1 MTTREEPLEGIVTYA
16 YFAEQ
21 LGMRINTIRIY
32 ATSTDRTRDFPQPL
46 TTPPGTRTPL
56 FDKTDAD
63 AFIAE
68 YRKISR
74 KRPRADTPDEPV
86 RSVPR
91 RRKRDLVGYQY
102 IADGLGITL
111 ESVWALRT
119 GTSKIDYFP
128 EPDVTTPLVRSPL
141 WLKHRADK
149 FIARRTD
156 ELAALGDHPLAEYN
170 RERRAEREAGVPSDK
185 SDR

>member
-32 ATSTDRTRDFPQPL
+32 ATTPDRKYGFPEPL
-46 TTPPGTRTPL
+46 DTPPGTRTPL

-63 AFIAE
+63 SFIAE

-74 KRPRADTPDEPV
+74 KRPRADAPAAPTPP
-86 RSVPR
+86 PKR
-91 RRKRDLVGYQY
+91 RRKKDLVGYQY

-111 ESVWALRT
+111 ESVRGLRN
-119 GTSKIDYFP
+119 GSRKIDYFP

-156 ELAALGDHPLAEYN
+156 DLASLGDHPLAEYN
-170 RERRAEREAGVPSDK
+170 RERRAQREPTTPADK
-185 SDR
+185 SDP